1 MYKLLSFIF
10 VFSVSTTVYAKV
22 TDADVDRDMRN
33 LAAQNHFVTQGDID
47 NQWNWYNKP
56 PNESNSTDWEL
67 RVWTS
72 ITRGGCCGYVTRT
85 WFGKFDRKTGKFL
98 GYINQQTETDS
109 INGPGSHWK

>member
-1 MYKLLSFIF
+1 MKKIILAIF
-10 VFSVSTTVYAKV
+10 LIISPNLYAKV
-22 TDADVDRDMRN
+22 TVQQALNDSKYYNQQIEEVSQIDALNDWRAN
-33 LAAQNHFVTQGDID
+33 GKA
-47 NQWNWYNKP
+47 
-56 PNESNSTDWEL
+56 PNESDSKDWEL